1 MNLGLLSNHKLKK
14 FPWYNEQNE
23 QNACHSYLA
32 MGGIGNEMECFVRDH
47 PFKTSAF
54 GEGSKICRRIVV
66 KNCRRLK
73 GVGVKNRE
81 KFADVLNGWSLTEK
95 TKRFLIPYKMKA
107 KKHHLTF

>member
-54 GEGSKICRRIVV
+54 GEGSKICPNLPTDSS
-66 KNCRRLK
+66 KKLQT
-73 GVGVKNRE
+73 VG
-81 KFADVLNGWSLTEK
+81 G
-95 TKRFLIPYKMKA
+95 
-107 KKHHLTF
+107 